1 MSFIA
6 KMKMYNLDDEQLKD
20 LLDGELDVLTL
31 FDILGM
37 SFRDVIDMVFDQGI
51 SQEQRELL
59 MRYVR

>member
-1 MSFIA
+1 
-6 KMKMYNLDDEQLKD
+6 MKMYNLDDEQLKD